1 MGSAQRIRTSTFFAA
16 LSALLVLGAAAT
28 QGRAPW
34 PLRTPAP
41 VPDGRPAV
49 LARAS
54 EVKCG
59 ECHARHLEEWAST
72 THALAWENEPYQEDL
87 EGRKKAES
95 CHGCHAPERLHGA
108 DDALLAGKPAAR
120 KDERHFGVSCE
131 SCHMAHD
138 GALLGPTGAPTDKHA
153 TRKGASF
160 VGAGSNALC
169 AACHRTTVGPVI
181 GLARDFEESKAVE
194 SGATCVS
201 CHMATVA
208 EVGEGEARRE
218 VRSHALQSPRD
229 PAFLALGFEYEL
241 SAESSAVKLAIHN
254 LAGHRV
260 PGLIGRELEFRARA
274 LAADGKE
281 LATETLTLTTET
293 YLPVD
298 ESAVLELPAA
308 TAKVQLEGWHH
319 DPRLEKPVRFV
330 ERELAR

>member
-1 MGSAQRIRTSTFFAA
+1 
-16 LSALLVLGAAAT
+16 
-28 QGRAPW
+28 
-34 PLRTPAP
+34 
-41 VPDGRPAV
+41 
-49 LARAS
+49 
-54 EVKCG
+54 
-59 ECHARHLEEWAST
+59 
-72 THALAWENEPYQEDL
+72 
-87 EGRKKAES
+87 
-95 CHGCHAPERLHGA
+95 
-108 DDALLAGKPAAR
+108 
-120 KDERHFGVSCE
+120 
-131 SCHMAHD
+131 
-138 GALLGPTGAPTDKHA
+138 
-153 TRKGASF
+153 
-160 VGAGSNALC
+160 
-169 AACHRTTVGPVI
+169 VI
-181 GLARDFEESKAVE
+181 GLARDFEESKAAE

-208 EVGEGEARRE
+208 EVGEGAARRE

-229 PAFLALGFEYEL
+229 PAFLSLGFEYEL

-254 LAGHRV
+254 RAGHRV